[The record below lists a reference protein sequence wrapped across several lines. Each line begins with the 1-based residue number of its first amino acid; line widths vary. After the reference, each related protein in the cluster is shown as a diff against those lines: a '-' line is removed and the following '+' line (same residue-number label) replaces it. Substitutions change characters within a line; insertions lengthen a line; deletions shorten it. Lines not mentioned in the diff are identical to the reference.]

1 MPASFVGFAKRI
13 AKRIIG
19 PSNSGG
25 SILLYHRIA
34 TADFDPWN
42 LAVLPDEFEQ
52 QLARMHG
59 KRVLPLQ
66 EFAKLHR
73 QRRLPRN
80 AVAIT
85 FDDGYACNSLVA
97 APMLKS
103 FGYPATFFVVS
114 NVIARPEEFWWDQ
127 LEFIFHAPGFDYET
141 AVRLLAGRSADR
153 NGAARDQ
160 HSAPHRTFIGLW
172 ERLRRLS
179 TQERRRYLDDLREHT
194 GLKKV
199 MRPTHR
205 PMTAAELRLLAA
217 NPGFEI
223 GGHTASH
230 PSLPDLIPAEQEQ
243 EIVFSARF
251 LERTIGKPIRAFSYP
266 FGEKGQVTPQ
276 IVMAAGFGCAV
287 TADNRRVRPDDN
299 LFELPRRQAVNQNAR
314 A

>member
-1 MPASFVGFAKRI
+1 MPARFVGFAKRI

-19 PSNSGG
+19 PLNFGD

-42 LAVLPDEFEQ
+42 LAVLPDEFEH
-52 QLARMHG
+52 QLARMRG

-66 EFAKLHR
+66 EFAKLHS

-97 APMLKS
+97 APMLES

-114 NVIARPEEFWWDQ
+114 DAIARPEEFWWDQ

-141 AVRLLAGRSADR
+141 AVRLLAGRLA
-153 NGAARDQ
+153 NGYGAARHQ
-160 HSAPHRTFIGLW
+160 HSALHGTFLGLW
-172 ERLRRLS
+172 ARLRHLS
-179 TQERRRYLDDLREHT
+179 TQERRRYLDDLRDHM

-205 PMTAAELRLLAA
+205 PMIAAELRLLAA
-217 NPGFEI
+217 NPRFEI

-230 PSLPDLIPAEQEQ
+230 PSLRDLIPAEQEQ
-243 EIVFSARF
+243 EIVFGARF
-251 LERTIGKPIRAFSYP
+251 LETTIGKPIRAFSYP
-266 FGEKGQVTPQ
+266 FGDRGQVTPQ
-276 IVMAAGFGCAV
+276 IVMAAGFECAV

-299 LFELPRRQAVNQNAR
+299 RFELPRRQAVNQNAR
-314 A
+314 T